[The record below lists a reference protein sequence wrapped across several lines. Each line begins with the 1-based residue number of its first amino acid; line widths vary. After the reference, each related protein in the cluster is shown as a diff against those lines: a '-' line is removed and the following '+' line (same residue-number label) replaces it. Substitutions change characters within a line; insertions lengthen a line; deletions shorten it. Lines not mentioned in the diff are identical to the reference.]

1 MIRFILLS
9 FVCLVLFL
17 PTAQAEEKYEATI
30 CSSGTVTVFH
40 DSKDLAP
47 VMGISLNGIIT
58 SQSEHKFLD
67 NVTGHCEIV
76 WRGAG
81 ENRLALGYCRFIDPE
96 GDILIMKWEATG
108 KEAVGTFL
116 EGTGKYKG
124 IKASHK
130 SETFAQGKPPMKG
143 AYASCNKLTGTYELA
158 K

>member
-1 MIRFILLS
+1 MIRFILLA
-9 FVCLVLFL
+9 FICLVLFL

-30 CSSGTVTVFH
+30 CSAGTITVFH
-40 DSKDLAP
+40 DSKDLVP
-47 VMGISLNGIIT
+47 VMSISVNSIIT

-76 WRGAG
+76 WRGVG
-81 ENRLALGYCRFIDPE
+81 ENAKALGYCRFIDPE
-96 GDILIMKWEATG
+96 GDILIMKWDVTG

-130 SETFAQGKPPMKG
+130 SEPLARGKPPMKG
-143 AYASCNKLTGTYELA
+143 YLAGCRKLTGTYELA